1 MTTRPMRWRAAILLL
16 VALLGLGIGTQL
28 GIKPAAATHPH
39 AAPVLVAPGHTL
51 PSVTAEHPHL
61 RDNSIPSAPDLMI
74 GLPRSTSTLLAL
86 GLALAV
92 CVAMVCWC
100 ALTPVTSRGPPRQVA
115 AIHTGRAVL
124 TRLCISRR

>member
-1 MTTRPMRWRAAILLL
+1 MRWRAATLLL
-16 VALLGLGIGTQL
+16 VALLGLAIGTQL
-28 GIKPAAATHPH
+28 GSKPATTAHAH

-74 GLPRSTSTLLAL
+74 GLPRSTSNLLAL
-86 GLALAV
+86 GLAVAV

-100 ALTPVTSRGPPRQVA
+100 ALTPVTSRGPPRPAA